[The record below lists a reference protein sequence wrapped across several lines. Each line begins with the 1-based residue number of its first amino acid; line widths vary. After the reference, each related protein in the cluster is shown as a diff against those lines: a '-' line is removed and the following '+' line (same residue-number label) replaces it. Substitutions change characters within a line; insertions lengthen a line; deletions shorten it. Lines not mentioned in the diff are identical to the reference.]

1 MALKPEDVRT
11 LTFGTFVVSCFAA
24 TIGFIFSTVFLTF
37 NVYHRKKRFMK
48 MSSPKMNVLISAGG
62 LILNCT
68 CMLYGIEYFFHH
80 LYSKTTVICQ
90 MRLWLVTFG
99 ITMLFSPMF
108 VKSWR
113 VYQIFKN
120 AGVKRVVI
128 RDRKLLL
135 AIMSMLIID
144 AVLLSL
150 WQGVDPPISHPVT
163 IAIQSSGDMRRNL
176 SAFYTYVYV
185 QECNSGKTEVWV
197 SLMLV
202 WKTTVMAVGLF
213 LAWKTKHIMLPAM
226 RDSACIV
233 ISVLVTMFLTSH
245 TLMLTS
251 SLRHI
256 PDAVYIIN
264 ILLTTIVASLVQSA
278 VFLPKVRFYW
288 KTSLEQQM
296 RMSLSTHEINPHLAT
311 STGNDFEEEL
321 VQLVAAN
328 DTLKKCLTQKNSMI
342 QILEGHLRNA
352 KVKLTRMT
360 SEREVKVDS
369 GLDMS
374 SSSFP
379 DDDVRQSPD
388 GQIAKTPAT
397 VVKVN
402 NPARMERSETILA
415 TPDQP
420 LQHQKRANSDFTNHR
435 VTRKRPLKRDRECNT
450 WNRQKQLQSF
460 PTQELDCLR
469 DEIDADL
476 THAHMLSTSLRAS
489 ISNEL
494 QKMTTNNTWYYDS
507 MKSRQDVVGSV
518 ARSYDLEDNSDTYS
532 YVSSYVPCKIPRRK
546 LDYNSIPSPSLDY
559 SCDSLSTTLANDK
572 LYPDSGQD
580 GDDVKQSRTFPPSDA
595 ITTSRSKIIPC
606 KLQFNKYLVTEV
618 DNGNKSYYL

>member
-1 MALKPEDVRT
+1 MALKPEDVRS
-11 LTFGTFVVSCFAA
+11 LTSGTFVVSCIAA
-24 TIGFIFSTVFLTF
+24 TIGFVFSTVFLTF

-48 MSSPKMNVLISAGG
+48 MSSPKMNVIISAGG

-68 CMLYGIEYFFHH
+68 CLLYGIEYFFHH

-99 ITMLFSPMF
+99 ITMLFGPMF

-128 RDRKLLL
+128 RDRKLML
-135 AIMSMLIID
+135 AIVSLLIID

-163 IAIQSSGDMRRNL
+163 IAIQSSSDMRRNL
-176 SAFYTYVYV
+176 TAFYTYVYV
-185 QECNSGKTEVWV
+185 QECNSVKTEVWA

-233 ISVLVTMFLTSH
+233 ISVLATMFLTSH

-264 ILLTTIVASLVQSA
+264 ILLTTMVASLVQSA

-296 RMSLSTHEINPHLAT
+296 RMSLSTHEIHPQLT
-311 STGNDFEEEL
+311 TTGNNFEEEL

-352 KVKLTRMT
+352 KVKLTRMP

-369 GLDMS
+369 GLDIS

-379 DDDVRQSPD
+379 DDEVRESPD
-388 GQIAKTPAT
+388 GQTANTPAT
-397 VVKVN
+397 IVKVN
-402 NPARMERSETILA
+402 KPVQQQRSETIPV
-415 TPDQP
+415 TPDQSLP
-420 LQHQKRANSDFTNHR
+420 RPNKANSDFTSYR
-435 VTRKRPLKRDRECNT
+435 VTRKRPLKREREHNT

-469 DEIDADL
+469 EEIDADL

-494 QKMTTNNTWYYDS
+494 QKMTTNNTWFYDS

-546 LDYNSIPSPSLDY
+546 LDYNSIQSPSLNY

-572 LYPDSGQD
+572 LYPGSDQD
-580 GDDVKQSRTFPPSDA
+580 GEEVKTSQTFVPSDGS
-595 ITTSRSKIIPC
+595 TTSRGKPIPC
-606 KLQFNKYLVTEV
+606 ALQFNKYLVTEV

>member
-1 MALKPEDVRT
+1 MVLRPEDVRT
-11 LTFGTFVVSCFAA
+11 LTSGSFVVSCIAA
-24 TIGFIFSTVFLTF
+24 TIGFIFTTVFLTF

-48 MSSPKMNVLISAGG
+48 MSSPKMNVLISSGG

-68 CMLYGIEYFFHH
+68 CLLYGIEYFFRH

-99 ITMLFSPMF
+99 ITMLFGPMF

-120 AGVKRVVI
+120 AGVKRVII
-128 RDRKLLL
+128 RDRKLML
-135 AIMSMLIID
+135 AIVSLLIID

-163 IAIQSSGDMRRNL
+163 IAIQSSTDIRRNF
-176 SAFYTYVYV
+176 SAHYTYVYV

-202 WKTTVMAVGLF
+202 WKAIVMAAGLF
-213 LAWKTKHIMLPAM
+213 LAWRTKHIMLPAM

-233 ISVLVTMFLTSH
+233 ISVLATMFLTSH

-256 PDAVYIIN
+256 PDAVYVIN
-264 ILLTTIVASLVQSA
+264 IVLTTMVASLVQIA

-296 RMSLSTHEINPHLAT
+296 RMSLSTHEIHPHLAL

-321 VQLVAAN
+321 VHLVAAN

-342 QILEGHLRNA
+342 HILESHLQNA
-352 KVKLTRMT
+352 KTKLNRMT

-369 GLDMS
+369 GLDIS
-374 SSSFP
+374 SSSFH
-379 DDDVRQSPD
+379 DDDIRQSPD
-388 GQIAKTPAT
+388 GQTAKTPTTAIKINRP
-397 VVKVN
+397 VQLQQ
-402 NPARMERSETILA
+402 SEMVPV
-415 TPDQP
+415 TPDKSHIP
-420 LQHQKRANSDFTNHR
+420 CPNRANSDFTNYR
-435 VTRKRPLKRDRECNT
+435 VSRKRPLKRDRDSNT
-450 WNRQKQLQSF
+450 WNGQKYLQSF

-469 DEIDADL
+469 EEIDADL

-489 ISNEL
+489 ISNDI
-494 QKMTTNNTWYYDS
+494 QKTTTNNMWFYDS
-507 MKSRQDVVGSV
+507 LKSRQDVVGSV

-532 YVSSYVPCKIPRRK
+532 YVSSYVPCKIPRKK
-546 LDYNSIPSPSLDY
+546 LDYNSIPSPSLNY
-559 SCDSLSTTLANDK
+559 SGDSLSTTLANDRM
-572 LYPDSGQD
+572 YPGQD
-580 GDDVKQSRTFPPSDA
+580 VDEDNTSLSFPPSGSSTA
-595 ITTSRSKIIPC
+595 THGKPIPC
-606 KLQFNKYLVTEV
+606 TLQFNKYLVSEV
-618 DNGNKSYYL
+618 DNINKSYYL